1 MFNYLRTL
9 AVRQFQNLKE
19 HIRLVV
25 IHPNYVQQHI
35 MLAEMLD
42 KKLIYMRFEGARLT
56 YSDLQEQF
64 HRALQLQ
71 DCSQADLAKIDYLI
85 LDECDRASSEALDPF
100 LHDSI
105 KAVSTGKVLIFT
117 REIPRPII
125 ENAELRSHT
134 SFIPDD
140 ASFML
145 WDYAQRQD
153 ESALLEVRS
162 FGDGR
167 VLLNGRNVDNWD
179 GVLPRSLFFYLVD
192 RGMTTRNEIFDTFWP
207 NLTKREATNV
217 FHVTKRKISEVL
229 GIDLTI
235 YWSGFYRISP
245 NIQLSYDVVLFTEM
259 VQNSAVAKPEEAADL
274 LTRASALYRGHFL
287 YKMDMEWARKR
298 REELCQDYADALAS
312 LAKVKSELG
321 AKEDALNLYLRAAAN
336 NRNREDLTSAIMG
349 LYGDL
354 NMPADALH
362 VYDLL
367 ETELKN
373 NLGVSP
379 APTLQHLAES
389 LRQRVNSDVI
399 AS

>member
-9 AVRQFQNLKE
+9 AVRQFQNLQE
-19 HIRLVV
+19 HIKLVV
-25 IHPNYVQQHI
+25 IHPNYVQQHVV
-35 MLAEMLD
+35 LAELLE
-42 KKLIYMRFEGARLT
+42 KNPIYVRFEGGNLQL
-56 YSDLQEQF
+56 SDLQGQLNS
-64 HRALQLQ
+64 ALTLQNSSQDQL
-71 DCSQADLAKIDYLI
+71 AHIDYLI
-85 LDECDRASSEALDPF
+85 LDECDRASSQALDRF
-100 LHDSI
+100 LRDQVD
-105 KAVSTGKVLIFT
+105 AVSAGRVVMFS
-117 REIPRPII
+117 REIPRPIV
-125 ENAELRSHT
+125 EDAKLRSHT

-140 ASFML
+140 SGFML
-145 WDYAQRQD
+145 WDYARRQ
-153 ESALLEVRS
+153 EEAALLEVRS

-167 VLLNGRNVDNWD
+167 VLLNGRCVDNWD

-259 VQNSAVAKPEEAADL
+259 VQNSAVAQTKEAADL
-274 LTRASALYRGHFL
+274 LTRATALYRGHFL

-312 LAKVKSELG
+312 LAKAKAELG
-321 AKEDALNLYLRAAAN
+321 EKEDALSLYLRAAAN
-336 NRNREDLTSAIMG
+336 NRHREDLTSAIME
-349 LYGDL
+349 LYSDL
-354 NMPADALH
+354 DMPADALH

-367 ETELKN
+367 VSELKD

-379 APTLQHLAES
+379 APPLQNLATS
-389 LRQRVNSDVI
+389 LRQRVDGMITS
-399 AS
+399 